1 MKRQIFTLSVL
12 LIFLLTG
19 YSITAQTESW
29 PVKAVSVSGSFIDIV
44 ALDEFGNS
52 SPIIAVIKE
61 GDLHFM
67 DVKAEVGRD
76 LLNVKM
82 LITDEL
88 YPPVKAIST
97 AGKIFDI
104 KAQMPDGSLLDVKG
118 VTREGNTLR
127 IAAIEGDDTYLAVRA
142 VASDGRTR
150 DVRGIKF
157 KAENEEM
164 KIGSVKV
171 LAHIKAIPITKNIS
185 SHPIW
190 SVKAINTA
198 GANMDVVAL
207 GQKDQVFEVKAMAKN
222 GHFHLMDIKAIKG
235 RHKLDVKMIKEGDGL
250 SIVALDDP
258 GRKFTLN
265 AKSSSGEYIPLQG
278 IRKEGN
284 IISVKAIANGVEYAI
299 KAISPDGDIYDIKG
313 VKAKSDDFEG
323 SYVGFVH
330 TVPFFAHIKALPPIE

>member
-1 MKRQIFTLSVL
+1 MKRIFTYLNL
-12 LIFLLTG
+12 FIFAISLQV
-19 YSITAQTESW
+19 INAQKETW
-29 PVKAVSVSGSFIDIV
+29 PVKAVSVSGSFIDII
-44 ALDEFGNS
+44 AIDEFGS
-52 SPIIAVIKE
+52 TSPILAIIKE

-67 DVKAEVGRD
+67 DIKAQVGRE

-82 LITDEL
+82 LITDDL
-88 YPPVKAIST
+88 YPPVKAIT
-97 AGKIFDI
+97 PAGKIIDI

-127 IAAIEGDDTYLAVRA
+127 IAAIEGDDTYLAIRA

-157 KAENEEM
+157 IAENEEM
-164 KIGSVKV
+164 RIGSVKV

-185 SHPIW
+185 DHPIW
-190 SVKAINTA
+190 AVKAINTA
-198 GANMDVVAL
+198 GENMDIIAM
-207 GQKDQVFEVKAMAKN
+207 GIKDQVFEIKAMAKN
-222 GHFHLMDIKAIKG
+222 GHFHLLDVKAIKG

-250 SIVALDDP
+250 SVVALDDP
-258 GRKFTLN
+258 GRKFALK
-265 AKSSSGEYIPLQG
+265 AKSSTGELIPLQG
-278 IRKEGN
+278 VRKEGN
-284 IISVKAIANGVEYAI
+284 IISVKAIANGVEYAV

-313 VKAKSDDFEG
+313 VKTKSDDFEG